1 MKNKSRLRYW
11 LNLTTVTVL
20 SLALTFFIL
29 VFHASN
35 RWTQS
40 FLHPARYIPAGNW
53 LKQNNIPY
61 QEIELTA
68 ADGVKL
74 AAWYTPPKNGAVI
87 LVAHGYGSSRLEDIY
102 VMFAQSGYGVLA
114 WDFRAHGA
122 SGGEFSTL
130 GYYEQLDVEAALDYA
145 LSQPD
150 VEHVGA
156 WGGSM
161 GAATIILTAAKR
173 TEIEAVVSDSAFP
186 TLEDVMRLNMP
197 IEALQPL
204 SVFFGEWSS
213 VSDIDQVRPVDEIGK
228 ISPRAVFVID
238 GWQGAA
244 VIMNSPYRLYDAAN
258 EPKQIWVEDGVPHL
272 GTYGNDPLDYKK
284 RMTEFFDKW
293 LLGK

>member
-29 VFHASN
+29 VFYASN

-53 LKQNNIPY
+53 LKQNNILY

-87 LVAHGYGSSRLEDIY
+87 LVAHGYGSSRPEDIY

-150 VEHVGA
+150 VEHIGA

-197 IEALQPL
+197 IETLQPL

-228 ISPRAVFVID
+228 ISPRVVFVID

>member
-1 MKNKSRLRYW
+1 
-11 LNLTTVTVL
+11 
-20 SLALTFFIL
+20 
-29 VFHASN
+29 
-35 RWTQS
+35 
-40 FLHPARYIPAGNW
+40 
-53 LKQNNIPY
+53 
-61 QEIELTA
+61 
-68 ADGVKL
+68 
-74 AAWYTPPKNGAVI
+74 
-87 LVAHGYGSSRLEDIY
+87 
-102 VMFAQSGYGVLA
+102 
-114 WDFRAHGA
+114 
-122 SGGEFSTL
+122 
-130 GYYEQLDVEAALDYA
+130 
-145 LSQPD
+145 
-150 VEHVGA
+150 
-156 WGGSM
+156 M

-272 GTYGNDPLDYKK
+272 GTYGNDPLEYKK